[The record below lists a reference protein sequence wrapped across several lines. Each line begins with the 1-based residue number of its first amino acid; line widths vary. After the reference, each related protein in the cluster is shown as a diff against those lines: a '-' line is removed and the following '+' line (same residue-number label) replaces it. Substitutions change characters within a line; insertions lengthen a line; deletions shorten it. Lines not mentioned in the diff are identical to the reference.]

1 MKKIYSKDAGRDHMK
16 EAIES
21 YDSLRDVRNIL
32 PLICAAFWAF
42 QTWFLEV
49 LQSQT
54 WSFMTRG
61 ERKILIISSKK
72 ILGKNSDWLT
82 LMHIPIPKPIP
93 LTPTKANY
101 K

>member
-1 MKKIYSKDAGRDHMK
+1 MVSGSPAVSD
-16 EAIES
+16 
-21 YDSLRDVRNIL
+21 
-32 PLICAAFWAF
+32 
-42 QTWFLEV
+42 LE
-49 LQSQT
+49 LHDQ
-54 WSFMTRG
+54 G

>member
-1 MKKIYSKDAGRDHMK
+1 MRKEVYSKDAERDHMK
-16 EAIES
+16 KAIES

-61 ERKILIISSKK
+61 KERFLSSLTKRS
-72 ILGKNSDWLT
+72 LGKT
-82 LMHIPIPKPIP
+82 LIGSP
-93 LTPTKANY
+93 
-101 K
+101 